1 MSPLHSLLLLLLLL
15 FAAVSPQVVVNQTRT
30 EKVLNPEKP
39 EGDDRGED
47 VGALLRQLKARVEE
61 LERKLEAQ
69 LEERGKSC
77 SLTNRGRQQGSGGE
91 EGVWLK
97 TFRCGKNSGLA
108 KKKKKPGCVIRRP
121 GYQTGSVVEA
131 TQGTAAKSSNK
142 LIKCRMT
149 FDLIH
154 SSQ

>member
-1 MSPLHSLLLLLLLL
+1 MIFWSAACSNKPRGLTVQLGRSLSTRVVFADMSPLHSLLLLLL
-15 FAAVSPQVVVNQTRT
+15 FAAVSPQAVVNQTRT

-69 LEERGKSC
+69 LEAQLEERGKSC

-108 KKKKKPGCVIRRP
+108 KKNKKNTDV
-121 GYQTGSVVEA
+121 
-131 TQGTAAKSSNK
+131 
-142 LIKCRMT
+142 
-149 FDLIH
+149 
-154 SSQ
+154 

>member
-1 MSPLHSLLLLLLLL
+1 MIFWSAACSNKPWGLTVQLGRSLSTRVVFADMSPLHSLLLLLL

-108 KKKKKPGCVIRRP
+108 KKKKKNPDV
-121 GYQTGSVVEA
+121 
-131 TQGTAAKSSNK
+131 
-142 LIKCRMT
+142 
-149 FDLIH
+149 
-154 SSQ
+154 